1 MKEKIKNSI
10 PKKDLNL
17 IKRKSRTI
25 SDDVSDD
32 LVHYSELNNGRMING
47 FSSTYISSAHS
58 SLSSN
63 LERHSVDKSSDTNDH
78 NDGISN
84 NAVANS
90 DIGQSNT
97 KNNMENCNK
106 EKDSDSNE
114 NKTNNYNNNNNDRS
128 TENSAKNSNK
138 NNNNNN
144 NFSDKDE
151 IENCEIDENGE
162 NGENGE
168 NDNFSP
174 QSSSKY
180 DGDKI
185 STFKKVQKNGID
197 FLIKTVGRGK
207 CFREKVLTQ
216 GMNTR
221 AVVIESVI
229 Q

>member
-1 MKEKIKNSI
+1 MKNSI

-58 SLSSN
+58 TLSSS
-63 LERHSVDKSSDTNDH
+63 LDKHSIDKSSDANDH
-78 NDGISN
+78 NDGMN
-84 NAVANS
+84 DNAVANS
-90 DIGQSNT
+90 DIGQNNK
-97 KNNMENCNK
+97 KNKMENCNK
-106 EKDSDSNE
+106 EKVSDSNE
-114 NKTNNYNNNNNDRS
+114 NKTNNYGNNNGDRS
-128 TENSAKNSNK
+128 TENSANNNNK
-138 NNNNNN
+138 NKNNN
-144 NFSDKDE
+144 NFSDRDE
-151 IENCEIDENGE
+151 IENGEIDE

-197 FLIKTVGRGK
+197 FLIKTVGKGK

-216 GMNTR
+216 GMNIR
-221 AVVIESVI
+221 AVLIASGHNSRER
-229 Q
+229 